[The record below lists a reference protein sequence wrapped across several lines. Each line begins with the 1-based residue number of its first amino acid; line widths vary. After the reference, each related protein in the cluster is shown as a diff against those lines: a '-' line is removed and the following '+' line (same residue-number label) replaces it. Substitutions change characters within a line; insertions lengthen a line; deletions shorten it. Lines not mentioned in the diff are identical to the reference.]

1 MGDLR
6 VLHCINGM
14 GSGGAEADIM
24 NWYGCIHDKGVT
36 FDFLL
41 RTEDLFYKDEI
52 EKMGGN
58 IFITDTF
65 HKHPFKNI
73 KETFAFF
80 KKNSGKYDAVHVHG
94 NTLFY
99 IVPLIAAKKY
109 GIKLRIF
116 HGHNTHAANPIT
128 GLIHKFNKHIF
139 KRYSNS
145 FVACSKECAKFFGV
159 NNAVILKNAIDL
171 SKFDVNI
178 SVPKLKRKLGIDDD
192 KIVFTNIGRML
203 KVKNQ
208 KFLIDVFYELKK
220 ELPNSLL
227 LIIGVGP
234 LESEFKNQV
243 RELGIENS
251 VRFVGQV
258 TNVNEYMKITDLLIF
273 PSLYE
278 GIPLTL
284 LEAQASK
291 TKILC
296 SSNIDIETKI
306 TNYLFLKDLS
316 DGEEEWA
323 SECIRL
329 LNMDISDN
337 ISDKFANA
345 GYSLEDNANKLY
357 DLYRGS

>member
-24 NWYGCIHDKGVT
+24 NWYGYLHDKGVT
-36 FDFLL
+36 FDFLI
-41 RTEDLFYKDEI
+41 RTKDLFYKDEI

-58 IFITDTF
+58 VFITDTF

-73 KETFAFF
+73 RETFAFF

-109 GIKLRIF
+109 GIKIRIF
-116 HGHNTHAANPIT
+116 HGHSTQAANPVT
-128 GLIHKFNKHIF
+128 GLIHRVNKHIF
-139 KRYSNS
+139 KRYSNR
-145 FVACSKECAKFFGV
+145 FVACSKACAKFFGV
-159 NNAVILKNAIDL
+159 DNAVILKNAISL
-171 SKFDVNI
+171 SKFDVNV
-178 SVPKLKRKLGIDDD
+178 SVPELKRKLGIDSD
-192 KIVFTNIGRML
+192 KIIFTNIGRML

-234 LESEFKNQV
+234 LENDLKNQV
-243 RELGIENS
+243 KKLGIEDS
-251 VRFVGQV
+251 VIFVGQV
-258 TNVNEYMKITDLLIF
+258 DNVNEYMKITDLLIF

-284 LEAQASK
+284 LEAQASR

-296 SSNIDIETKI
+296 SSNIDTETKI
-306 TNYLFLKDLS
+306 TNYLFLKDLN
-316 DGEEEWA
+316 DGEKDWA
-323 SECIRL
+323 SECMKL
-329 LNMDISDN
+329 LEIDVSDDIN
-337 ISDKFANA
+337 RKFTDA
-345 GYSLEDNANKLY
+345 GFMLEDNANKLY
-357 DLYRGS
+357 NLYRGS